1 MNGTT
6 RLTRRQ
12 GLGFIAGGAAMLSGS
27 LRSIAATHAPSLSS
41 LAAAKGLRFGSAVA
55 GWGGGSWRNARLA
68 GLLQQECAI
77 LVPENEMKWQA
88 IRPSATTFDFA
99 AFDGIADFAERSRMA
114 LRGHTLLWHR
124 PKWMPR
130 WMESHD
136 FGDRPATAAAAMM
149 TKHVETV
156 CARYKGR
163 ITSFDVV
170 NETVLPEDGTLA
182 QTALSKAMGSTEDLV
197 DLAFQAARKAAPG
210 VELVYNDYM
219 SWEPGNSLHRK
230 GVLRLLEGFR
240 KRGTP
245 VDALGIQSHLIA
257 PTPDAAHQRE
267 WMRFIDDVV
276 SMDYKLVITEFDVR
290 DRDLPVDVPSRDR
303 TVAETTTA
311 YFEMMLDYRQLKD
324 ILAWGMVDAYS
335 WLQGFEPRADKA
347 EARGCPYGSDFAP
360 KPIREA
366 LAAALGSAPSRT

>member
-1 MNGTT
+1 
-6 RLTRRQ
+6 
-12 GLGFIAGGAAMLSGS
+12 
-27 LRSIAATHAPSLSS
+27 
-41 LAAAKGLRFGSAVA
+41 
-55 GWGGGSWRNARLA
+55 
-68 GLLQQECAI
+68 
-77 LVPENEMKWQA
+77 
-88 IRPSATTFDFA
+88 
-99 AFDGIADFAERSRMA
+99 MA

-149 TKHVETV
+149 TNHVETV